1 MISGQDAGV
10 RRYPAEYQHPPGGT
24 GVNKPRDQDSFT
36 RIPDLVKYNLD
47 DSSQPQ
53 YPRKPASANENE
65 ILAKEFLI
73 PGNQAILSHL
83 SLTQGLPALVFSH
96 LPISVRENE

>member
-24 GVNKPRDQDSFT
+24 GVNEPRDQDSFT

-47 DSSQPQ
+47 DSSQPRF
-53 YPRKPASANENE
+53 PRKPASANENE

-73 PGNQAILSHL
+73 PGNQAILSL
-83 SLTQGLPALVFSH
+83 
-96 LPISVRENE
+96 